1 VNVPWLAR
9 AAGGATILLAL
20 IALGT
25 LLVGLSQ
32 PPQPPAA
39 DEGTLA
45 HIFQLALGL
54 MLPAGL
60 LYLAAADWS
69 RPFAALR
76 PLVISGV
83 IAAAALVLLYRF
95 EHG

>member
-1 VNVPWLAR
+1 MNVPWLAR

-54 MLPAGL
+54 MLPASL
-60 LYLAAADWS
+60 LFLAAADWS
-69 RPFAALR
+69 RPFVAVR
-76 PLVISGV
+76 PLAIAGV
-83 IAAAALVLLYRF
+83 LAAAALVLLYTA
-95 EHG
+95 EHR